1 MITTLLVGF
10 GFSATTFHLP
20 FLKHLSD
27 FVVEGVVSSKPY
39 DVKTALPDA
48 VVYSSLEEALNSRQ
62 FDLVVITT
70 PNHLHAS
77 QSLLALEHNSHVL
90 VEKPFTISAADAK
103 HLVDVAHAK
112 KKQLCVFH
120 NRRFDGDFLTLKQLI
135 EQGKLGDIKRFESR
149 FDRFRPTPR
158 NRWRENAGPG
168 SGIFWDLGPHL
179 IDQAVQLFGKPTAV
193 SANVLSL
200 RDGGQSDDTFDLTLH
215 YADKVVNL
223 GSSAFQGG
231 ATLRF
236 DLQGTKASFR
246 KFHLDPQ
253 ENQLRANMS
262 LTSESWAV
270 TPESEHGLLSN
281 EDKAEV
287 IETRRGEYL
296 VFFEQLAL
304 AINSGAALPADA
316 ASVVEVNNI
325 IETALKASHEGR
337 KLLLN
342 QAKHLNTLS

>member
-10 GFSATTFHLP
+10 GFSANTFHLP
-20 FLKHLSD
+20 FLQHLSD
-27 FVVEGVVSSKPY
+27 FAIEGVVSSKPGE
-39 DVKTALPDA
+39 VKNALPDA

-90 VEKPFTISAADAK
+90 VEKPFTLSVADAK
-103 HLVDVAHAK
+103 HLVDVAYAK

-158 NRWRENAGPG
+158 NRWRENKGPG

-179 IDQAVQLFGKPTAV
+179 IDQALQLFGKPTAV
-193 SANVLSL
+193 SASVLTL
-200 RDGGQSDDTFDLTLH
+200 RDGGQSDDTFDLALH
-215 YADKVVNL
+215 YTDKVVNL

-262 LTSESWAV
+262 LASESWAV

-281 EDKAEV
+281 EDMTEV

-296 VFFEQLAL
+296 AFFEQLAC
-304 AINSGAALPADA
+304 AIKGDTDSPADA
-316 ASVVEVNNI
+316 ASVVEVINI
-325 IETALKASHEGR
+325 IETALKASQEER

-342 QAKHLNTLS
+342 